1 MDPRRRRER
10 FERLADEPA
19 PERRRLLALALLADR
34 LAEDEI
40 VPVLVGGA
48 ALELYTAG
56 GYSTKDVDLALPLCA
71 EVDQAFADFGFDKVG
86 RYWIREDL
94 DLLFEAPAP
103 ADLPGEDA
111 PRTVVELE
119 GLPIVVLGVEDLLLD
134 RLRAWVHWR
143 SDEDGRWASRLAQL
157 YSDEIDW
164 DYVRGKVSAID
175 GERAALAELE
185 GRARAR

>member
-1 MDPRRRRER
+1 MDAARRRQR
-10 FERLADEPA
+10 FEQLGDEPA

-34 LAEDEI
+34 LAEDSI

-48 ALELYTAG
+48 ALEFYTAG

-71 EVDQAFADFGFDKVG
+71 EVDAAFAELGFEKEG
-86 RYWIREDL
+86 RYWYRLDL

-111 PRTVVELE
+111 ERTVVEIE
-119 GLPIVVLGVEDLLLD
+119 GLPITVLGVEDLLLD
-134 RLRAWVHWR
+134 RLRAWVYWR
-143 SDEDGRWASRLAQL
+143 SDEDGRWATRLAQL

-164 DYVRGKVSAID
+164 EYLRGKVG
-175 GERAALAELE
+175 GEAQERRALSEIEAKASSS
-185 GRARAR
+185 